1 MAPGLLLALKIVKFA
16 AAQARAASFITQT
29 RIGRAF
35 RDGGYGKSWPGF
47 LAKKRETLRIL
58 VFENS
63 LAKLADRAARPANF
77 AVMLGALLLASCAGT
92 VAEAPPV
99 PLIAEPYD
107 IAEVDVILSKS
118 IVYGAEMID
127 GSSQKEFAEKV
138 RVSLKQKLTADLVQP
153 KSSRKAIRLE
163 VVLDRVDLSSGIGR
177 AVLKSESNIGG
188 FVSLIDK
195 RTKTALARR
204 NFSAGDN
211 STRFYGGGSGNLGGV
226 FALGALAANAAQSG
240 DDTASPRSW
249 TLLPPW

>member
-1 MAPGLLLALKIVKFA
+1 MGDMASLGLASWQRSVKLCASWFSKA
-16 AAQARAASFITQT
+16 SWQSLRRAR
-29 RIGRAF
+29 RA
-35 RDGGYGKSWPGF
+35 
-47 LAKKRETLRIL
+47 
-58 VFENS
+58 
-63 LAKLADRAARPANF
+63 PANF
-77 AVMLGALLLASCAGT
+77 AVLLGALLLASCATT

-118 IVYGAEMID
+118 IAYGAEMID

-138 RVSLKQKLTADLVQP
+138 RASLKQKLTADLVQP
-153 KSSRKAIRLE
+153 KSSRKPIRLE

-204 NFSAGDN
+204 NLFTGDD
-211 STRFYGGGSGNLGGV
+211 STRFYGGGDGKLGGI

-240 DDTASPRSW
+240 DDTRIASVVDPFTSMVKAWLGR
-249 TLLPPW
+249 P

>member
-1 MAPGLLLALKIVKFA
+1 MAPGSVLALKIVKFA

-29 RIGRAF
+29 WIWRAYW
-35 RDGGYGKSWPGF
+35 DGGYGKSWPGF
-47 LAKKRETLRIL
+47 LAKKRETLCIL
-58 VFENS
+58 VFES
-63 LAKLADRAARPANF
+63 ILAKLADRAVRPGKF
-77 AVMLGALLLASCAGT
+77 CGAAGSAT
-92 VAEAPPV
+92 AGVLRWHGGGGAAGA
-99 PLIAEPYD
+99 LIAEPYD

-153 KSSRKAIRLE
+153 KSRESLSGSKLFWTGF
-163 VVLDRVDLSSGIGR
+163 DLSSGIGR

-204 NFSAGDN
+204 NLFTGDDF
-211 STRFYGGGSGNLGGV
+211 TRFYGGGDGKLGGI
-226 FALGALAANAAQSG
+226 FALGALAANA
-240 DDTASPRSW
+240 T
-249 TLLPPW
+249 